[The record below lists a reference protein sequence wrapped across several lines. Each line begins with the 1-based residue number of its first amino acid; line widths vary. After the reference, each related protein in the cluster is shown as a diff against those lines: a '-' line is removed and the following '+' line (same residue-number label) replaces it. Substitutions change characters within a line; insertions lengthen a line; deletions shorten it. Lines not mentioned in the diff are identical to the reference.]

1 MDSFRQSKLG
11 IIGLYIV
18 IFFFFLSILQ
28 PILFATGLW
37 NKGVY
42 DPVVGY
48 SEQLQE
54 FLVVECPTEYP
65 TEKYDSITDC
75 PGKNEVNVRTLF
87 YSDAEVGDTIIQN
100 LQPAPPSSKHIL
112 GTDSLGR
119 DIFSQI
125 MEGSQVAFIL
135 GLLSATLGVGI
146 STLLGTIAAFLRKID
161 AYLMRQSDL
170 ILMLPTLPLLFIIS
184 AFAEFKYGIWLL
196 C

>member
-1 MDSFRQSKLG
+1 MKDQKEISKQIRREALKKNWTLFRQSKLG
-11 IIGLYIV
+11 ILGLYIV

-87 YSDAEVGDTIIQN
+87 YSDAEVGDTIIPVSYTH
-100 LQPAPPSSKHIL
+100 L
-112 GTDSLGR
+112 T
-119 DIFSQI
+119 
-125 MEGSQVAFIL
+125 
-135 GLLSATLGVGI
+135 
-146 STLLGTIAAFLRKID
+146 
-161 AYLMRQSDL
+161 
-170 ILMLPTLPLLFIIS
+170 LPTS
-184 AFAEFKYGIWLL
+184 G
-196 C
+196 